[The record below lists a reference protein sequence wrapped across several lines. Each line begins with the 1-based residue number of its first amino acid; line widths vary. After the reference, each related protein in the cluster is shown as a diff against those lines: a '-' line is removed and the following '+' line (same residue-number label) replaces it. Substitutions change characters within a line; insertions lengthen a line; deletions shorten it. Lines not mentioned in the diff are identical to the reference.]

1 MKKTHT
7 QILYYADAATQQIT
21 KELREEAK
29 AMQKAGFL
37 ISAKPLPGALHI
49 LYRGPT
55 MWQETDYPRHHALIQ
70 GWREYSN
77 TLFMSKYYP
86 YIKDMTI
93 PTFFTTELNEATE
106 REIRRRDW
114 DGAFVKNDVSAI
126 VQQGK
131 ARTVWPDSSF
141 DEITAMFRRLPKTDM
156 YAVRQRINVNSC
168 KEERYWILNHQAY
181 HRTGIIP
188 DIVSKAV
195 QRLRPIGSHYYVID
209 ATPDFIV
216 EINPGESSDRYIEN
230 NAAMFADWFKQSFL

>member
-1 MKKTHT
+1 MKKEHT
-7 QILYYADAATQQIT
+7 QILYYADMATQQIAE
-21 KELREEAK
+21 ELREEAM
-29 AMQKAGFL
+29 AMMEAGFL
-37 ISAKPLPGALHI
+37 ISATPLLEAQQI

-86 YIKDMTI
+86 YIKDLTI
-93 PTFFTTELNEATE
+93 PTFFTTELGEATE

-126 VQQGK
+126 VQQGRT
-131 ARTVWPDSSF
+131 RTVWPDSSF

-156 YAVRQRINVNSC
+156 YAVRQRINMRLC

-188 DIVSKAV
+188 DIVNKAV

-216 EINPGESSDRYIEN
+216 EVNPGESSDRYIEN
-230 NAAMFADWFKQSFL
+230 SVTTFADWFKQAFL